1 MKKKKKRGKSP
12 KSPIKNKRWDKIKAG
27 FGKILYTA
35 FAGAVADL
43 IKSAIENFPEIIQF
57 FQQIIQQLLF

>member
-1 MKKKKKRGKSP
+1 MYKKKKRGKSP
-12 KSPIKNKRWDKIKAG
+12 KSPIKNKRWDKIKTVIEMA
-27 FGKILYTA
+27 IIEV
-35 FAGAVADL
+35 AVDL

>member
-1 MKKKKKRGKSP
+1 MKKNKKT
-12 KSPIKNKRWDKIKAG
+12 SPIKNKRWDKIKAE

-35 FAGAVADL
+35 FAEAVADF
-43 IKSAIENFPEIIQF
+43 IKSAIGNFPEIIQF

>member
-1 MKKKKKRGKSP
+1 MKKSKKTKFP
-12 KSPIKNKRWDKIKAG
+12 KSPIKNKRWDKIKAEI
-27 FGKILYTA
+27 GKIFYNA
-35 FAGAVADL
+35 FVGAVADL